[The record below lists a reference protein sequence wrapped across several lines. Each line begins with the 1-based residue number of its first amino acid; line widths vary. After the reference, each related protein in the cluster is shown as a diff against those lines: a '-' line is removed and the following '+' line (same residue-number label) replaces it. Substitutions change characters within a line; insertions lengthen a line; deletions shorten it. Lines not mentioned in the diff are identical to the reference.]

1 MKPPLIKGILA
12 ATMLFLAPLAQAET
26 TVTVEVSG
34 VDRETG
40 KLFLNVFD
48 SKKAW
53 LKKPMLNDSVVVD
66 GDAATFEIRLSPGRY
81 AFHVFHDVDDNGKMK
96 SNFIGIPKE
105 PTAVSNDAKGKFGPP
120 RFKDAVVT
128 IGDEAVVVPMILVSI
143 D

>member
-1 MKPPLIKGILA
+1 
-12 ATMLFLAPLAQAET
+12 MLLTSLAQAET

-34 VDRETG
+34 VDGKTG

-53 LKKPMLNDSVVVD
+53 LKKPMLNESVMVD
-66 GDAATFEIRLSPGRY
+66 GDSATFEMRLSPGRY
-81 AFHVFHDVDDNGKMK
+81 AFHVFHDVDNNGKMK

-105 PTAVSNDAKGKFGPP
+105 PTAVSNDAKGRFGPP
-120 RFKDAVVT
+120 KFKDAAVT
-128 IGDEAVVVPMILVSI
+128 IGDEAVTVPMNLVSI

>member
-1 MKPPLIKGILA
+1 MLSLA
-12 ATMLFLAPLAQAET
+12 SLAHAET
-26 TVTVEVSG
+26 AVTVKVSG
-34 VDRETG
+34 VETATG

-53 LKKPMLNDSVVVD
+53 LKKPMLDESVVVE
-66 GDAATFEIRLSPGRY
+66 GDSATFEVQLPPGLY
-81 AFHVFHDVDDNGKMK
+81 SFHVFHDVDDNGKMK

-120 RFKDAVVT
+120 KFKDAAVT
-128 IGDEAVVVPMILVSI
+128 IGDEAVTVPMNLVSI